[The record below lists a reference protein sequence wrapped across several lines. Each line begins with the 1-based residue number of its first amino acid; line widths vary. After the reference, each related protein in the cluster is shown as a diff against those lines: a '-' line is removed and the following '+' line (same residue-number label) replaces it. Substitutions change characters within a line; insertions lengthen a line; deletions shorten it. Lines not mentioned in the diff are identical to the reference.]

1 MYLHRRQADSI
12 ADGIK
17 VAEDVIDSDKAAETL
32 DAFVRLTNE

>member
-1 MYLHRRQADSI
+1 MYHIAGKADSI

-17 VAEDVIDSDKAAETL
+17 VAEDVIDSGKAAETL